1 MLPKLSIVDFSY
13 LDKTKLLEI
22 LALRNSDYVR
32 EKMASSEEI
41 LEDTHLLFC
50 ESLKQRTDVLFCGV
64 YLENKLVG
72 VIVFF
77 GFLSAF
83 FILTRI
89 VAFFFPAIAV
99 ILQLPTFLAVILAFF
114 TDIFFTLAIFLLDVL
129 HFTTLFAFTILIAPT
144 FMSIFVFDKVSFV
157 AASVFCTGEIA
168 DKSNDN
174 IKIGVTIFFI
184 FLILLVQDFFYNKRQ
199 DEIRNRRYQIF
210 IRRSFPT
217 ATTSVG
223 VSRSVAI

>member
-72 VIVFF
+72 VID
-77 GFLSAF
+77 L
-83 FILTRI
+83 
-89 VAFFFPAIAV
+89 
-99 ILQLPTFLAVILAFF
+99 
-114 TDIFFTLAIFLLDVL
+114 
-129 HFTTLFAFTILIAPT
+129 
-144 FMSIFVFDKVSFV
+144 K
-157 AASVFCTGEIA
+157 
-168 DKSNDN
+168 
-174 IKIGVTIFFI
+174 KI
-184 FLILLVQDFFYNKRQ
+184 D
-199 DEIRNRRYQIF
+199 
-210 IRRSFPT
+210 
-217 ATTSVG
+217 
-223 VSRSVAI
+223 